1 MSYVG
6 AVHVA
11 ICGTGVEGEAN
22 VVHSSWP
29 ANIKSIYK
37 TLV

>member
-22 VVHSSWP
+22 VFHGQQILNP
-29 ANIKSIYK
+29 FIKR
-37 TLV
+37 